1 MRVLV
6 VAPTG
11 REYKYMRATLDA
23 TQSTK
28 HNYTLICSGIGKAG
42 AAAGVATAV
51 ARSSEPFDAVAV
63 IGFAAGS
70 LDFKQGDVVAPNMA
84 LYHDCDV
91 PEGFI
96 PELTDP
102 YSLAGTDS
110 VTVFTGDSFIN
121 ATSATEIM
129 NRFNTASAI
138 FDMEIMAVAIAV
150 RDYAGAVPLL
160 AVKFISDVPQSGH
173 NEWSYDE
180 FADSDSDFSPLL
192 SRIESLLDN

>member
-1 MRVLV
+1 MKVLV

-23 TQSTK
+23 ATDLK
-28 HNYTLICSGIGKAG
+28 NDYTLICSGIGKAG
-42 AAAGVATAV
+42 AAAGVATALV
-51 ARSSEPFDAVAV
+51 KADKPFDAVAV

-70 LDFKQGDVVAPNMA
+70 IGFKQGDVVAPNRA
-84 LYHDCDV
+84 VYHDCDV

-102 YSLAGTDS
+102 YAPAGNDDI
-110 VTVFTGDSFIN
+110 TVFTGDSFVN
-121 ATSATEIM
+121 AASVTEIM
-129 NRFNTASAI
+129 ERFSPQHAI

-160 AVKFISDVPQSGH
+160 AVKYISDVPQSGH
-173 NEWSYDE
+173 NEWSYDA
-180 FADSDSDFSPLL
+180 FADSHSDFSQLL
-192 SRIESLLDN
+192 NKIEEIF

>member
-23 TQSTK
+23 AQNTK
-28 HNYTLICSGIGKAG
+28 HDYTLICSGIGKAG

-51 ARSSEPFDAVAV
+51 AKASEPFDAVAV

-70 LDFKQGDVVAPNMA
+70 LGFKQGDVVAPNRA
-84 LYHDCDV
+84 IYHDCDV

-102 YSLAGTDS
+102 YTLAGDDDI
-110 VTVFTGDSFIN
+110 TVFTGDSFIN

-129 NRFNTASAI
+129 ERFSTARAI
-138 FDMEIMAVAIAV
+138 FDMEIMAIAIAV
-150 RDYAGAVPLL
+150 RDYANAIPLV
-160 AVKFISDVPQSGH
+160 AVKYISDVPQSGD
-173 NEWSYDE
+173 NEWSYDA
-180 FADSDSDFSPLL
+180 FADSHSDFTPLL
-192 SRIESLLDN
+192 HKIENLL

>member
-23 TQSTK
+23 AQSTK
-28 HNYTLICSGIGKAG
+28 HDYTLICSGIGKAG

-51 ARSSEPFDAVAV
+51 AKAVEPFDAVAV

-70 LDFKQGDVVAPNMA
+70 LGFKQGDVVAPNRA
-84 LYHDCDV
+84 IYHDCDV

-102 YSLAGTDS
+102 YNLAGDDDI
-110 VTVFTGDSFIN
+110 TVFTGDSFIN

-129 NRFNTASAI
+129 ERFSTARAI
-138 FDMEIMAVAIAV
+138 FDMEIMAIAIAV
-150 RDYAGAVPLL
+150 RDYANAIPLV
-160 AVKFISDVPQSGH
+160 AVKYISDVPQSGH
-173 NEWSYDE
+173 NEWSYDA
-180 FADSDSDFSPLL
+180 FADSHSDFSPLL
-192 SRIESLLDN
+192 SRIEDILA

>member
-1 MRVLV
+1 MRVLI
-6 VAPTG
+6 VAPTT

-23 TQSTK
+23 ATDTK

-42 AAAGVATAV
+42 AAAGVMNAI
-51 ARSSEPFDAVAV
+51 ARSEQPFEAVAV

-70 LDFKQGDVVAPNMA
+70 ADFKQGDVVAPNRTM
-84 LYHDCDV
+84 YHDCDV

-102 YSLAGTDS
+102 YTLAGADDI
-110 VTVFTGDSFIN
+110 TVFTGDSFVN
-121 ATSATEIM
+121 AGSVTEIM
-129 NRFNTASAI
+129 TRFNTKSAI

-150 RDYAGAVPLL
+150 RDYAGGIPLL
-160 AVKFISDVPQSGH
+160 AVKYISDVPQNGH

-180 FADSDSDFSPLL
+180 FANSHSDFSPLL
-192 SRIESLLDN
+192 AKIEEIL

>member
-23 TQSTK
+23 AQSTK
-28 HNYTLICSGIGKAG
+28 HDYTLICSGIGKAG

-51 ARSSEPFDAVAV
+51 AKAVEPFDAVAV

-70 LDFKQGDVVAPNMA
+70 LGFKQGDVVAPNRA
-84 LYHDCDV
+84 IYHDCDV

-102 YSLAGTDS
+102 YTLAGDDDI
-110 VTVFTGDSFIN
+110 TVFTGDSFIN

-129 NRFNTASAI
+129 ERFSTAHAI
-138 FDMEIMAVAIAV
+138 FDMEIMAIAIAV
-150 RDYAGAVPLL
+150 RDYANAIPLV
-160 AVKFISDVPQSGH
+160 AVKYISDVPQSGH
-173 NEWSYDE
+173 NEWSYDA
-180 FADSDSDFSPLL
+180 FADSHSDFTPLL
-192 SRIESLLDN
+192 HKIENLL

>member
-1 MRVLV
+1 MRVLI

-23 TQSTK
+23 AQSTK
-28 HNYTLICSGIGKAG
+28 HDYTLICSGIGKAG

-51 ARSSEPFDAVAV
+51 AKAVEPFDAVAV

-70 LDFKQGDVVAPNMA
+70 LGFKQGDVVAPNRA
-84 LYHDCDV
+84 IYHDCDV

-102 YSLAGTDS
+102 YTLAGDDDI
-110 VTVFTGDSFIN
+110 TVFTGDSFIN

-129 NRFNTASAI
+129 ERFSTAHAI
-138 FDMEIMAVAIAV
+138 FDMEIMAIAIAV
-150 RDYAGAVPLL
+150 RDYANAIPLV
-160 AVKFISDVPQSGH
+160 AVKYISDVPQSGH
-173 NEWSYDE
+173 NEWSYDA
-180 FADSDSDFSPLL
+180 FAESHSDFAPLL
-192 SRIESLLDN
+192 SRIEDILA

>member
-1 MRVLV
+1 MRVLI

-11 REYKYMRATLDA
+11 REYKYMRSTLDA
-23 TQSTK
+23 FASPK
-28 HNYTLICSGIGKAG
+28 HDYTLICSGIGKAG

-51 ARSSEPFDAVAV
+51 AKAAEPFDAVAV

-70 LDFKQGDVVAPNMA
+70 LDFKQGDVVAPSRA
-84 LYHDCDV
+84 VYHDCDV

-102 YSLAGTDS
+102 YQLAGDDD

-121 ATSATEIM
+121 GRSATDIM
-129 NRFNTASAI
+129 QRFDCKSAI

-150 RDYAGAVPLL
+150 RDYAATIPMV
-160 AVKFISDVPQSGH
+160 AVKYISDVPQSGH
-173 NEWSYDE
+173 TEQSYDE
-180 FADSDSDFSPLL
+180 FADSHADFTPLL
-192 SRIESLLDN
+192 NRIEQLL

>member
-23 TQSTK
+23 AQSTK
-28 HNYTLICSGIGKAG
+28 HDYTLICSGIGKAG

-51 ARSSEPFDAVAV
+51 AKAVEPFDAVAV

-70 LDFKQGDVVAPNMA
+70 LGFKQGDVVAPNRA
-84 LYHDCDV
+84 IYHDCDV

-102 YSLAGTDS
+102 YTLAGDDDI
-110 VTVFTGDSFIN
+110 TVFTGDSFIN

-129 NRFNTASAI
+129 ERFSTARAI
-138 FDMEIMAVAIAV
+138 FDMEIMAIAIAV
-150 RDYAGAVPLL
+150 RDYANAIPLV
-160 AVKFISDVPQSGH
+160 AVKYISDVPQSGD
-173 NEWSYDE
+173 NEWSYDD
-180 FADSDSDFSPLL
+180 FAESHSDFAPLL
-192 SRIESLLDN
+192 SKIENLL

>member
-23 TQSTK
+23 AQSLK
-28 HNYTLICSGIGKAG
+28 NDYTLICSGIGKAG

-51 ARSSEPFDAVAV
+51 AKADKPFDAVAV

-70 LDFKQGDVVAPNMA
+70 LGFKQGDVVAPNRA
-84 LYHDCDV
+84 VYHDCDV

-102 YSLAGTDS
+102 YTLAGNDDITA
-110 VTVFTGDSFIN
+110 FTGDSFIN
-121 ATSATEIM
+121 ANSATEIM
-129 NRFNTASAI
+129 ERFSTTRAL

-150 RDYAGAVPLL
+150 RDYADAIPLL
-160 AVKFISDVPQSGH
+160 AVKYISDVPQSGH
-173 NEWSYDE
+173 NEWSYDD
-180 FADSDSDFSPLL
+180 FANTYSDFAPLL
-192 SRIESLLDN
+192 SKIENLL

>member
-102 YSLAGTDS
+102 YNLAGTDL

-121 ATSATEIM
+121 ATSATDIM
-129 NRFNTASAI
+129 TRFNCKSAI

-150 RDYAGAVPLL
+150 RDYADAIPLL
-160 AVKFISDVPQSGH
+160 AVKYISDVPQSGH
-173 NEWSYDE
+173 NEWSYDA
-180 FADSDSDFSPLL
+180 FADSHSDFAPLL
-192 SRIESLLDN
+192 QKIENLL

>member
-1 MRVLV
+1 MR
-6 VAPTG
+6 T
-11 REYKYMRATLDA
+11 TLETFD
-23 TQSTK
+23 SPK

-51 ARSSEPFDAVAV
+51 AKAAEPFDAVAV

-70 LDFKQGDVVAPNMA
+70 LDFKQGDVVAPNCA
-84 LYHDCDV
+84 VYHDCDV

-96 PELTDP
+96 PELTDA
-102 YSLAGTDS
+102 YKLGGDDE
-110 VTVFTGDSFIN
+110 VTVFTGDSFIY

-129 NRFNTASAI
+129 QRFDCKSAI

-160 AVKFISDVPQSGH
+160 AVKYISDVPQSGH
-173 NEWSYDE
+173 TEQSYDE
-180 FADSDSDFSPLL
+180 FADSHSDFTPLL
-192 SRIESLLDN
+192 NRIEKLL

>member
-23 TQSTK
+23 AQSLK
-28 HNYTLICSGIGKAG
+28 NDYTLICSGIGKAG

-51 ARSSEPFDAVAV
+51 AKADKPFDAVAV

-70 LDFKQGDVVAPNMA
+70 LGFKQGDVVAPNRA
-84 LYHDCDV
+84 VYHDCDV

-102 YSLAGTDS
+102 YTLAGNDDITA
-110 VTVFTGDSFIN
+110 FTGDSFIHAN
-121 ATSATEIM
+121 SATEIM
-129 NRFNTASAI
+129 ERFSTTRAL

-150 RDYAGAVPLL
+150 RDYADAIPLL
-160 AVKFISDVPQSGH
+160 AVKYISDVPQSGH
-173 NEWSYDE
+173 NEWSYDA
-180 FADSDSDFSPLL
+180 FADSHSDFAPLL
-192 SRIESLLDN
+192 QKIENLL

>member
-6 VAPTG
+6 VAPTS

-23 TQSTK
+23 AK
-28 HNYTLICSGIGKAG
+28 ELKNDYTLICSGIGKAG

-51 ARSSEPFDAVAV
+51 AKAEQPYEAVAV

-70 LDFKQGDVVAPNMA
+70 IDFKQGDVVAPNSA
-84 LYHDCDV
+84 VYHDCDV

-102 YSLAGTDS
+102 YVLAGDDDI
-110 VTVFTGDSFIN
+110 TVFTGDSFVN
-121 ATSATEIM
+121 AQSVTEIM
-129 NRFNTASAI
+129 QRFDSKRAI

-150 RDYAGAVPLL
+150 RDYAAAIPLV
-160 AVKFISDVPQSGH
+160 AVKYISDVPQSGH
-173 NEWSYDE
+173 NEWSYDA
-180 FADSDSDFSPLL
+180 FADSHSDFAPLL
-192 SRIESLLDN
+192 AKIETLL

>member
-23 TQSTK
+23 AQDLK
-28 HNYTLICSGIGKAG
+28 HDYTLICSGIGKAG

-51 ARSSEPFDAVAV
+51 AKAAEPFDAVAV

-70 LDFKQGDVVAPNMA
+70 LGFKQGDVVAPNRA
-84 LYHDCDV
+84 IYHDCDV

-102 YSLAGTDS
+102 YTLAGDDQI
-110 VTVFTGDSFIN
+110 TVFTGDSFIN

-129 NRFNTASAI
+129 ERFSTAHAI
-138 FDMEIMAVAIAV
+138 FDMEIMAIAIAV
-150 RDYAGAVPLL
+150 RDYAAAIPLL
-160 AVKFISDVPQSGH
+160 AVKYISDVPQSGD
-173 NEWSYDE
+173 NEWSYDA
-180 FADSDSDFSPLL
+180 FAESHSDFTPLL
-192 SRIESLLDN
+192 SRIEDILA

>member
-23 TQSTK
+23 AQSTK
-28 HNYTLICSGIGKAG
+28 HDYTLICSGIGKAG

-51 ARSSEPFDAVAV
+51 AKASEPFDAVAV

-70 LDFKQGDVVAPNMA
+70 LGFKQGDVVAPNRA
-84 LYHDCDV
+84 IYHDCDV

-102 YSLAGTDS
+102 YTLAGDDQI
-110 VTVFTGDSFIN
+110 TVFTGDSFIN

-129 NRFNTASAI
+129 ERFSTARAI
-138 FDMEIMAVAIAV
+138 FDMEIMAIAIAV
-150 RDYAGAVPLL
+150 RDYANAIPLV
-160 AVKFISDVPQSGH
+160 AVKYISDVPQSGH
-173 NEWSYDE
+173 NEWSYDA
-180 FADSDSDFSPLL
+180 FAESHSDFAPLL
-192 SRIESLLDN
+192 SKIENLL

>member
-1 MRVLV
+1 MRVLI
-6 VAPTG
+6 VAPTS
-11 REYKYMRATLDA
+11 REYKYMRATLD
-23 TQSTK
+23 STHSLK
-28 HNYTLICSGIGKAG
+28 HEYTLICSGIGKAG

-51 ARSSEPFDAVAV
+51 AKAETGFDAVAV

-70 LDFKQGDVVAPNMA
+70 TNFKQGDVVAPNRA
-84 LYHDCDV
+84 IYHDCDV

-102 YSLAGTDS
+102 YTLAGNDS

-121 ATSATEIM
+121 AASATEIM
-129 NRFNTASAI
+129 ERFECKSAI

-150 RDYAGAVPLL
+150 RDYALSIPLI

-173 NEWSYDE
+173 NEWSYED
-180 FADSDSDFSPLL
+180 FAQSHSDFTPLL
-192 SRIESLLDN
+192 EKIEQCL

>member
-51 ARSSEPFDAVAV
+51 AKAVEPFEAVAV

-70 LDFKQGDVVAPNMA
+70 LDFKQGDVVAPSRA
-84 LYHDCDV
+84 VYHDCDV

-102 YSLAGTDS
+102 YQLAGDDD

-121 ATSATEIM
+121 GRSATDIM
-129 NRFNTASAI
+129 QRFGCKSAI

-150 RDYAGAVPLL
+150 RDYAATIPMV
-160 AVKFISDVPQSGH
+160 AVKYISDVPQSGH
-173 NEWSYDE
+173 TEQSYDE
-180 FADSDSDFSPLL
+180 FADSHADFTPLL
-192 SRIESLLDN
+192 NRIEQLL

>member
-1 MRVLV
+1 MRVLI

-11 REYKYMRATLDA
+11 REYKYMRSTLDGFA
-23 TQSTK
+23 SPK
-28 HNYTLICSGIGKAG
+28 HDYTLICSGIGKAG

-51 ARSSEPFDAVAV
+51 AKAVEPFDAVAV

-70 LDFKQGDVVAPNMA
+70 LDFKQGDVVAPSRA
-84 LYHDCDV
+84 VYHDCDV

-102 YSLAGTDS
+102 YALAGCDDI
-110 VTVFTGDSFIN
+110 TVFTGDSFIN

-129 NRFNTASAI
+129 QRFDCKSAI

-150 RDYAGAVPLL
+150 RDYAGAVPLV
-160 AVKFISDVPQSGH
+160 AVKYISDVPQSGH
-173 NEWSYDE
+173 TELSYDE
-180 FADSDSDFSPLL
+180 FADSHSDFTPLL
-192 SRIESLLDN
+192 RRIEQLL

>member
-23 TQSTK
+23 AQNTK
-28 HNYTLICSGIGKAG
+28 HDYTLICSGIGKAG

-51 ARSSEPFDAVAV
+51 AKASEPFDAVAV
-63 IGFAAGS
+63 VGFAAGS
-70 LDFKQGDVVAPNMA
+70 LCFKQGDVVAPNRA
-84 LYHDCDV
+84 IYHDCDV

-102 YSLAGTDS
+102 YALAGDDDI
-110 VTVFTGDSFIN
+110 TVFTGDSFIN

-129 NRFNTASAI
+129 ERFSTARAI
-138 FDMEIMAVAIAV
+138 FDMEIMAIAIAV
-150 RDYAGAVPLL
+150 RDYANAIPLV
-160 AVKFISDVPQSGH
+160 AVKYISDVPQSGH
-173 NEWSYDE
+173 NEWSYDA
-180 FADSDSDFSPLL
+180 FADSHSDFTPLL
-192 SRIESLLDN
+192 SRIEDILA

>member
-102 YSLAGTDS
+102 YNLAGTDS

-121 ATSATEIM
+121 ATSATDIM
-129 NRFNTASAI
+129 TRFNCKSAI

-180 FADSDSDFSPLL
+180 FADSHSDFSPLL

>member
-1 MRVLV
+1 MRILI
-6 VAPTG
+6 VAPTT

-23 TQSTK
+23 AQNTK

-51 ARSSEPFDAVAV
+51 AKAAEPFDAIAV

-70 LDFKQGDVVAPNMA
+70 LGFKQGDVVAPNRA
-84 LYHDCDV
+84 IYHDCDV

-102 YSLAGTDS
+102 YALAGNDDI
-110 VTVFTGDSFIN
+110 TVFTGDSFIN

-129 NRFNTASAI
+129 ERFSTAHAI
-138 FDMEIMAVAIAV
+138 FDMEIMAIAIAV
-150 RDYAGAVPLL
+150 RDYAAGIPLL
-160 AVKFISDVPQSGH
+160 AVKYISDVPQSGH
-173 NEWSYDE
+173 NEWSYDA
-180 FADSDSDFSPLL
+180 FADSHSDFSPLL
-192 SRIESLLDN
+192 ARIEDILA